1 MILCVSA
8 YSRVILCHHLFC
20 CVLLCSVLLLM
31 CVLWLLNSQKADL
44 ARETAVHLRMQVERS
59 RNEIH
64 TFEDIILQT
73 KKELEILKRDK
84 EL

>member
-1 MILCVSA
+1 M
-8 YSRVILCHHLFC
+8 
-20 CVLLCSVLLLM
+20 SVLSLLA
-31 CVLWLLNSQKADL
+31 LALTLSPSLARSPASQKADS
-44 ARETAVHLRMQVERS
+44 ARETAVHLRMQVERA

-64 TFEDIILQT
+64 AFEDIILQT